1 MRDVPALDPLPSTP
15 GRHHLPS
22 PAPLPL
28 DIASFTSSPPSAR
41 RPFARDAVIA
51 ASDDGDSLASDDSA
65 LTDVFDLGGP
75 RQDRNAASGPVPAA
89 VSRPLATSHP
99 PAAAA
104 AVAGR
109 SNALPMTPRAK
120 RTIPVGESFFA
131 SPLTI
136 QAKKHKYDM
145 AALLRMKET
154 DEKAMA
160 LEEEL
165 QAFEAGEARGAAVDG
180 EEAGRHN
187 AGSGA
192 GEEDD
197 SQDDERKAARRM
209 KERLMASV
217 SADVADDEE
226 EDDHRTGK
234 MRVLRALERTDLNAG
249 RKAYYFFEQSA
260 SDEHALAARNA
271 FPTKQA
277 KDAWA
282 ILADKQDRTRHFQ
295 SGFPVDLQAMFG
307 NIPDEVFL
315 WVLDEICYE
324 TRRDL
329 SMEYVRLLSI
339 CSESVHQ
346 LVTPTLLR
354 RLFRNLGA
362 TTDVECLL
370 GPVTFMDEASDP
382 YRSRNWT
389 CLENFL
395 GLLGRVAEHLGSE
408 TRTTAMQIL
417 LRLGMDNIAVENFGL
432 AQEWRW
438 AVYHVARSVPGRE
451 WTSFVSILINHEHSA
466 LHLDRLLTLL

>member
-1 MRDVPALDPLPSTP
+1 MRDVPSPDLPPSSP
-15 GRHHLPS
+15 GHHLPS

-28 DIASFTSSPPSAR
+28 DMASFTSSPPSVR

-51 ASDDGDSLASDDSA
+51 GSDDGDSLASDDSA
-65 LTDVFDLGGP
+65 LTDVFNLGGP
-75 RQDRNAASGPVPAA
+75 RQSKNCA
-89 VSRPLATSHP
+89 

-104 AVAGR
+104 AAVNRPPGTNHLFAATTAAASR
-109 SNALPMTPRAK
+109 SNAQPMTPRAK
-120 RTIPVGESFFA
+120 RTIPVSESFFS

-145 AALLRMKET
+145 ATLLRMKET
-154 DEKAMA
+154 DEAAMA

-165 QAFEAGEARGAAVDG
+165 LGVEAEEGGGAAAKS

-187 AGSGA
+187 GGSGV

-217 SADVADDEE
+217 SADVAEDEE
-226 EDDHRTGK
+226 EDGHRTGK

-249 RKAYYFFEQSA
+249 RKAYYFFEQST
-260 SDEHALAARNA
+260 SDDHAMAAGNA

-277 KDAWA
+277 RDAWA
-282 ILADKQDRTRHFQ
+282 ILADKQDRARHFQ

-307 NIPDEVFL
+307 NIPDEIFL
-315 WVLDEICYE
+315 WILNEVCYE
-324 TRRDL
+324 RRRDL
-329 SMEYVRLLSI
+329 SIEYVRLLCI
-339 CSESVHQ
+339 CDESVHR
-346 LVTPTLLR
+346 LVTPALLR

-389 CLENFL
+389 CLENLL
-395 GLLGRVAEHLGSE
+395 GLLGRVAEYLGSE

-417 LRLGMDNIAVENFGL
+417 LRLGMDSIAVENFGL

-438 AVYHVARSVPGRE
+438 AVYHVARSVPDSE
-451 WTSFVSILINHEHSA
+451 WTTFVSTQINHVHSA